1 MAKQIHQTWSS
12 KLVFL
17 LAITGA
23 AVGLGNLWRFPFI
36 TGENGG
42 AAFVLIYLGF
52 VFLIGFPIITA
63 EIAIGRMGH
72 LSPIGAVRAIVKR
85 QKLSRFWTAI
95 GYLSLAVPFMGFTY
109 YSVVAGWSLN
119 YAAEAAM
126 GIFSGLNP
134 KGSQTLFGDFSAA
147 PWANV
152 LLQGFVT
159 MFTALVVGRGLH
171 NGIERAAKIMMP
183 ALFLM
188 LLILIVY
195 GMIEGNFKEAFVFL
209 FAPDFSQITP
219 KVAMMALGQA
229 FFSVGVGVG
238 FMMTYGAYLPK
249 EANIPKSAAAIAGID
264 TLIALLA
271 GLAIF
276 PIVFAS
282 GLSPAEGPDLVFITM
297 PVAFGA
303 MPFGQI
309 LGTLFFLLLFVAAFT
324 STIAMLE
331 PIISY
336 LEEKW
341 PGARPTLSFAAAGVI
356 WLVGI
361 LPALSSGVLSEVRP
375 FSFIPALSEKDIF
388 GAFDFFVASILIPV
402 NALLISLFAGWM
414 IKTASFKEELA
425 FKSDFMF
432 RAWRLLLK
440 FIAPLA
446 VLAITVFGLMG

>member
-1 MAKQIHQTWSS
+1 M
-12 KLVFL
+12 

-23 AVGLGNLWRFPFI
+23 AVGLGNLWRFPYI

-52 VFLIGFPIITA
+52 VFLIGVPIITA
-63 EIAIGRMGH
+63 EIAIGRMGA
-72 LSPIGAVRAIVKR
+72 LSPIGAVRAIIKR

-95 GYLSLAVPFMGFTY
+95 GYLSLAVPFMGLTY

-119 YAAEAAM
+119 YASKAAM
-126 GIFSGLNP
+126 EAFSGLNSG
-134 KGSQTLFGDFSAA
+134 GSQSLFGEFAA
-147 PWANV
+147 NPWANI
-152 LLQGFVT
+152 LLQGFVI
-159 MFTALVVGRGLH
+159 MFTAYVVGRGLRG
-171 NGIERAAKIMMP
+171 GIERAAKIMMP

-195 GMIEGNFKEAFVFL
+195 GMVEGNFAEAFTFL

-249 EANIPKSAAAIAGID
+249 ETNIPRSAAAIAGID
-264 TLIALLA
+264 TGVALLA

-282 GLSPAEGPDLVFITM
+282 GLSPAEGPGLVFITM

-341 PGARPTLSFAAAGVI
+341 PGIRPRLSFAAAAVI

-361 LPALSSGVLSEVRP
+361 LPALSNGVLADVRP
-375 FSFIPALSEKDIF
+375 FSLIPALSEKDIF

-402 NALLISLFAGWM
+402 NALLIALFAGWV
-414 IKTASFKEELA
+414 IKTTRFREELA
-425 FKSDFMF
+425 FKSEFMF
-432 RAWRLLLK
+432 QVWRLLLK